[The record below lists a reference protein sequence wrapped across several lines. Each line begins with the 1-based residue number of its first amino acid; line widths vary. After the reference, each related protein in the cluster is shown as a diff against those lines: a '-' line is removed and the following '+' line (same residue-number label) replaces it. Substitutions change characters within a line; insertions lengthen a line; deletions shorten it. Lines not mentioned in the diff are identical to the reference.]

1 MATIPKYSVIAKGSV
16 LVAEVDE
23 TCATHIIPEI
33 TISNSGNM
41 ILTLG
46 SGSFFLSHDGAMCLA
61 DMLAEA
67 AMLGE
72 GVDPST
78 FRDGAFQ

>member
-1 MATIPKYSVIAKGSV
+1 MEQVAYTVASTGSV
-16 LVAEVDE
+16 LVAEVTE
-23 TCATHIIPEI
+23 TVATC
-33 TISNSGNM
+33 ISPVIACSETGKM

-46 SGSFFLSHDGAMCLA
+46 SGNYYLSHEGAMCLA

-72 GVDPST
+72 GVSLSELRGET
-78 FRDGAFQ
+78 SQ